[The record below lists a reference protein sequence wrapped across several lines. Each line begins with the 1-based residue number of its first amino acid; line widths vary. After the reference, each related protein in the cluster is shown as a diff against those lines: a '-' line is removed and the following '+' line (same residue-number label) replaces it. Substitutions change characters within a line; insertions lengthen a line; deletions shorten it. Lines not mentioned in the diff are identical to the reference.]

1 MERLMYAL
9 ILKADSTLDS
19 FVNSTD
25 GYDLE
30 LYDVYELPEGDP
42 GQWAWNG
49 TAIVQRAPTAS
60 EETNAALEA
69 DPRWQAMKSAS
80 PQQVENWLAANVTDL
95 ASARRVLKILVLAV
109 QRLARTR

>member
-1 MERLMYAL
+1 MERLMFAL

-19 FVNSTD
+19 IVDSTD

-49 TAIVQRAPTAS
+49 TAIVQRPPTAS
-60 EETNAALEA
+60 EETAAALEA
-69 DPRWQAMKSAS
+69 DPRWQAMKSKT
-80 PQQVENWLAANVTDL
+80 PQEVETWLTSNVTDL
-95 ASARRVLKILVLAV
+95 ASARRVLKILILAV